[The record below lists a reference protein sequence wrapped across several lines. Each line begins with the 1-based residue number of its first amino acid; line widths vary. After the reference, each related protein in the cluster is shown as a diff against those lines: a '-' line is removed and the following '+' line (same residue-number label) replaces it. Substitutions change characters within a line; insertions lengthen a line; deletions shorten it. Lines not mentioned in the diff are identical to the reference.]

1 MLILI
6 LSGHC
11 KYYRSNNHNEGL
23 VAPADYGSPL
33 CEWLVGW
40 ASQPIFFFSF
50 LLLSFRTGDGIGY
63 VRFCSWDVPELGP
76 ALGSNGLGG
85 GLGGEFGGLGGG
97 RGGKLGGGRGGRLGG
112 GL

>member
-1 MLILI
+1 MPQ
-6 LSGHC
+6 
-11 KYYRSNNHNEGL
+11 RTM
-23 VAPADYGSPL
+23 DPL
-33 CEWLVGW
+33 CASGGW
-40 ASQPIFFFSF
+40 GERHNLFLSSFF

-63 VRFCSWDVPELGP
+63 VRFCSWDVPELEP